1 MKITIEWEEGD
12 FDSLHDTVF
21 DLTDV
26 SLNHEQLLK
35 VFEMLP
41 QHIKDDAIR
50 WGVDDSVVRD
60 NIYEQ
65 LEKELKEFL
74 G

>member
-1 MKITIEWEEGD
+1 MKITVEWEEGD
-12 FDSLHDTVF
+12 FDSLHDIVY

-35 VFEMLP
+35 IFNMLP
-41 QHIKDDAIR
+41 KHIQDDAIR
-50 WGVDDSVVRD
+50 WGVDDTVVRGS
-60 NIYEQ
+60 IYEQ